1 MDLTH
6 QCDAYGN
13 GLSGFSLK
21 RCIFEV
27 LVLEY
32 ICGKNIYIYI
42 CIIQEYKTD
51 SPRYLLKV
59 FAYICIPPSVKSESP
74 GTASDVCI

>member
-1 MDLTH
+1 MHMEMDFL
-6 QCDAYGN
+6 A
-13 GLSGFSLK
+13 
-21 RCIFEV
+21 
-27 LVLEY
+27 LVLKDAFLRFWSWS
-32 ICGKNIYIYI
+32 IFVAKIYIYI

>member
-1 MDLTH
+1 MGLTH

-13 GLSGFSLK
+13 GLSGFSLE

-32 ICGKNIYIYI
+32 ICGQKYIYIY
-42 CIIQEYKTD
+42 IIQEYKTD

>member
-1 MDLTH
+1 MAMGLTH

-21 RCIFEV
+21 RCILWGFGLGV
-27 LVLEY
+27 HLWQKK
-32 ICGKNIYIYI
+32 KN
-42 CIIQEYKTD
+42 IIQEYKTD

-59 FAYICIPPSVKSESP
+59 FVYMCVPPSVKSESP
-74 GTASDVCI
+74 GTASNVCI